1 MCGTNIHAGGTFFT
15 LCVQNFTAGAGRE
28 HDGAHRLDWFTIGS
42 FYEAIGHK
50 LEGEA
55 LLTINRRAVEKMILY
70 AKKIMILLEKQHN
83 DLLKFAIVWKETK
96 RTAKLR
102 RQHDSKTHS
111 Y

>member
-1 MCGTNIHAGGTFFT
+1 MQAVLFCPLCSDFT
-15 LCVQNFTAGAGRE
+15 VGAGRE
-28 HDGAHRLDWFTIGS
+28 HDGANRLDWFTIGS
-42 FYEAIGHK
+42 FYEASGHK

-55 LLTINRRAVEKMILY
+55 LLTINRRGEKMILY
-70 AKKIMILLEKQHN
+70 AKKIIPLLEKQHN

-102 RQHDSKTHS
+102 RQHDSKNHS

>member
-1 MCGTNIHAGGTFFT
+1 MQAVLFCP
-15 LCVQNFTAGAGRE
+15 LCSDFTAGAGRE

-55 LLTINRRAVEKMILY
+55 LLTINRRTLEKMILY

-83 DLLKFAIVWKETK
+83 NQLKSVMVFEETK

-102 RQHDSKTHS
+102 RQHDSKNHS

>member
-1 MCGTNIHAGGTFFT
+1 MQAVLFY
-15 LCVQNFTAGAGRE
+15 LCVQNFSAGARRE
-28 HDGAHRLDWFTIGS
+28 HGGAHRLDWFTIGS

-55 LLTINRRAVEKMILY
+55 LLTINRRTLEKMILY

-83 DLLKFAIVWKETK
+83 NRLKSVMVFEETK

-102 RQHDSKTHS
+102 RQHDSKNHS

>member
-1 MCGTNIHAGGTFFT
+1 MQAVFFA
-15 LCVQNFTAGAGRE
+15 LCVQNFSAGARRE

-50 LEGEA
+50 LEVEA

-83 DLLKFAIVWKETK
+83 NRLKSVMVFEETK

-102 RQHDSKTHS
+102 RQHDSKNHS

>member
-1 MCGTNIHAGGTFFT
+1 MQAVFFCP
-15 LCVQNFTAGAGRE
+15 LCSDFTAGAGRE

-42 FYEAIGHK
+42 FYETSGHK

-70 AKKIMILLEKQHN
+70 AKEIMILLEKQHN
-83 DLLKFAIVWKETK
+83 NQLKSAIVFEETK

-102 RQHDSKTHS
+102 RQHDSKNHS

>member
-1 MCGTNIHAGGTFFT
+1 MQAVLFA
-15 LCVQNFTAGAGRE
+15 LCVQNFSAGAGRE
-28 HDGAHRLDWFTIGS
+28 HDGAHRLDRFTIGS

-50 LEGEA
+50 LEVEA

-83 DLLKFAIVWKETK
+83 NRLKSVMVFEETK

-102 RQHDSKTHS
+102 RQHDSKNHS